1 MEPVSTQTAT
11 ITATTVTSVTG
22 PPDLLTPLLRA
33 LSGGGPTFDIF
44 GGIFGFFGT
53 IWSVYTIL
61 AYLASAF
68 LLYIFI
74 YSSIQLGNIK
84 QHKRNMIKEQEDAWQ
99 NMHGKPAQES
109 RFAIIQEQLESANP
123 NDWKLSVIE
132 ADILLDETLK
142 RNGFSG
148 TTLGERL
155 QSVSAA
161 NLQTLD
167 DAWTAHKV
175 RNQIA
180 HGGDDFV
187 LTQKLARDTIA
198 RYRNVFQELGL
209 L

>member
-11 ITATTVTSVTG
+11 VTATTVTSVPG

-33 LSGGGPTFDIF
+33 LSGSAPFDLF
-44 GGIFGFFGT
+44 SGAFSFFGT
-53 IWSVYTIL
+53 IWSIYTVL
-61 AYLASAF
+61 AYIVSAF

-74 YSSIQLGNIK
+74 YSSIQLGHIK
-84 QHKRNMIKEQEDAWQ
+84 QQKRAAIKEQEDAWQ
-99 NMHGKPAQES
+99 HLHGKPAQES
-109 RFAIIQEQLESANP
+109 RFTVIEEQLASSNP
-123 NDWKLSVIE
+123 NDWKLSIIE
-132 ADILLDETLK
+132 ADVLLDEALK

-155 QSVSAA
+155 QSVSAD

-180 HGGDDFV
+180 HGGEDFV